1 MNRKL
6 AYRLIVASLI
16 SILSACAPDPPP
28 EFVAW
33 PAQERAQTQI
43 ELGYSYLHRDL
54 LDTARESFQT
64 AIQVDPDASEAYHGL
79 GLVEAKALNLDKAMA
94 YLGKSVALDGQN
106 IPAVSDYA
114 IMLCREG
121 VASKGVAVLQKN
133 VKELSQLGVATR
145 LAFGRCYQADNQP
158 DKAIAAYQ
166 SVLEIEPDLP
176 QALLSMARLKF
187 ERQNYLSA
195 SAFLQRYFY
204 TNTISSD
211 ALLLAANVEQLLNNP
226 EERDY
231 YTQILW
237 SRYPRSEQA
246 HEARELYSQ

>member
-1 MNRKL
+1 MKRKL
-6 AYRLIVASLI
+6 AYRLVVAGLL

-33 PAQERAQTQI
+33 PTQERAQTQI
-43 ELGYSYLHRDL
+43 ELGFSYLQRDL

-64 AIQVDPDASEAYHGL
+64 AIQVDPNASEAYHGL
-79 GLVEAKALNLDKAMA
+79 GLVEAKALNLDLAMG
-94 YLGKSVALDGQN
+94 YLRKSVALDGQN

-121 VASKGVAVLQKN
+121 AAGKGVAVLQKN
-133 VKELSQLGVATR
+133 VKESSRLRVATR

-158 DKAIAAYQ
+158 DKAIIAYQ
-166 SVLEIEPDLP
+166 SVLEDEPDLP

-211 ALLLAANVEQLLNNP
+211 ALLLAANVEELLDNP

-231 YTQILW
+231 YTQLLW

-246 HEARELYSQ
+246 LRARELYSQ